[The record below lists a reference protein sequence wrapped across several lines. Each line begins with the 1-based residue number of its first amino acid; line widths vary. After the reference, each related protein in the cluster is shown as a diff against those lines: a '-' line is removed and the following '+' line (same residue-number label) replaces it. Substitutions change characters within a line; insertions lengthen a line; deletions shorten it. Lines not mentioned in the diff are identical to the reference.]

1 MNLPLVLDVVVSL
14 VFIYLALSLLASEI
28 QELIATLLQ
37 WRARHLRDSI
47 TNLFSGGTSQSR
59 EQMHVGNLVD
69 AIYDDPLVRDINQEA
84 RGAVAT
90 GFRQVTRWLFP
101 GNRKGAYGQDRSTGP
116 SYIEPETFATAFT
129 ERLGISTLVNQ
140 LVEIRLEKFIQKMV
154 GSVTLSQDG
163 VVFNDPSEVT
173 GLREIANRHGIDL
186 SKDFGFR
193 GLAEDFQQIERDYKA
208 GSNNLDIS
216 IERMSEAWER
226 YFESY
231 SVKDNPETAYYLD
244 RAKAYKLSLFG
255 IKNERV
261 LLSGGLQPTIQEV
274 SQIIDRG
281 SSVYK
286 EIAGR
291 YSLVQNEAEAIVAAV
306 NQRATEL
313 YESAHRVVGDNADG
327 LYSSTDEELDHYVDM
342 ALGELT
348 DEQYQTYRDYKAYRK
363 AEQVLDRLPASLRE
377 SMGILARR
385 AQSRTK
391 QGRDVVN
398 HFRDEVATWFD
409 RSMSRASGV
418 YKRNAKGVALL
429 VGLSIAAF
437 TNSDTF
443 HILDRVASD
452 DSLRRVVTDRAGQIA
467 QQNATPGN
475 LRPGQV
481 AAELES
487 LKNQTDQVLSDMPLP
502 ITWNPG
508 NLSRQL
514 GCPYDSVPA
523 STTPGDFPYA
533 LLTQEQWKQ
542 LYRSC
547 LPPEVTPNYDAPIV
561 FQVLDMINR
570 RPFAFLRM
578 VSGWGLSGIAI
589 AMGAPFW
596 FDLLSR
602 LMNVRNTGSKP
613 KSSES

>member
-1 MNLPLVLDVVVSL
+1 MNLPLVLNVIISL
-14 VFIYLALSLLASEI
+14 VFIYLILSLLASEI

-47 TNLFSGGTSQSR
+47 VNLFSGGASQSR
-59 EQMHVGNLVD
+59 EQAHISNLVD
-69 AIYDDPLVRDINQEA
+69 EIYDDPLVRDINQEA
-84 RGAVAT
+84 RGAIAT

-101 GNRKGAYGQDRSTGP
+101 SNRKGSYGRDRSTGP

-140 LVEIRLEKFIQKMV
+140 LVEIRLGKFIYKMI
-154 GSVTLSQDG
+154 GHVTVTEDGVMLDDPNQVTGLWEIAQRHGVDLSQD
-163 VVFNDPSEVT
+163 
-173 GLREIANRHGIDL
+173 L
-186 SKDFGFR
+186 GFR
-193 GLAEDFQQIERDYKA
+193 GLVEDFQQIERDYRA
-208 GSNNLDIS
+208 GNNNLDIS
-216 IERMSEAWER
+216 IERMSEAWDR

-231 SVKDNPETAYYLD
+231 PVSPDSAYYLD

-255 IKNERV
+255 SRNDRV
-261 LLSGGLQPTIQEV
+261 VLSGGLQPTIQEV

-291 YSLVQNEAEAIVAAV
+291 YSLVQNEAEAIIAAV

-313 YESAHRVVGDNADG
+313 YESAHRVVGDRAAD
-327 LYSSTDEELDHYVDM
+327 LYSSTDAELSRYVDM

-348 DEQYQTYRDYKAYRK
+348 DEEYQIYRDYKAYRK
-363 AEQVLDRLPASLRE
+363 AEQVLDRLPASMRE

-385 AQSRTK
+385 AQTRTK

-429 VGLSIAAF
+429 VGVAIAAF
-437 TNSDTF
+437 TNADTF
-443 HILDRVASD
+443 HILNRVASD
-452 DSLRRVVTDRAGQIA
+452 ESLRQVITDRAGQIA
-467 QQNATPGN
+467 QQNTAPGTM
-475 LRPGQV
+475 RPGQV
-481 AAELES
+481 AEELES

-514 GCPYDSVPA
+514 GCPYDPTPDA
-523 STTPGDFPYA
+523 SPQGDLPYA
-533 LLTQEQWKQ
+533 LMTQEQWKQ
-542 LYRSC
+542 LYRAC
-547 LPPEVTPNYDAPIV
+547 LPPEVTPNYEAPIAL
-561 FQVLDMINR
+561 QVLDMINR

-578 VSGWGLSGIAI
+578 MSGWGLSGIAI

-596 FDLLSR
+596 FDLLGR
-602 LMNVRNTGSKP
+602 LMNVRNAGSKP
-613 KSSES
+613 KSPES

>member
-14 VFIYLALSLLASEI
+14 VFIYLALSLLASEV
-28 QELIATLLQ
+28 QELISTLLQ

-47 TNLFSGGTSQSR
+47 TNLFSGGTEQSR
-59 EQMHVGNLVD
+59 EQSHVGSLVD

-84 RGAVAT
+84 RGLVAT

-140 LVEIRLEKFIQKMV
+140 LVEIRLEKFIQKMI

-163 VVFNDPSEVT
+163 VVLNDPSEVT
-173 GLREIANRHGIDL
+173 GLREIANRHGVDL
-186 SKDFGFR
+186 SQDFGFR

-208 GSNNLDIS
+208 GNNNLDIS

-231 SVKDNPETAYYLD
+231 PANPEGAYYLD

-291 YSLVQNEAEAIVAAV
+291 YSLVQNDAEAIVASV

-348 DEQYQTYRDYKAYRK
+348 DGQYQIYRDYKAYRK

-437 TNSDTF
+437 TNADTF

-452 DSLRRVVTDRAGQIA
+452 ESLRRVVTDRASQIA
-467 QQNATPGN
+467 QTTTTP
-475 LRPGQV
+475 RTV
-481 AAELES
+481 AGELES

-508 NLSRQL
+508 NLSHQL
-514 GCPYDSVPA
+514 GCPYVPTPA
-523 STTPGDFPYA
+523 PTTPDDLPYA

-547 LPPEVTPNYDAPIV
+547 LPPEAIPHYDAPIV
-561 FQVLDMINR
+561 FQVMDMINH
-570 RPFAFLRM
+570 RPFPFLRM

-602 LMNVRNTGSKP
+602 LMNVRNSGSKP
-613 KSSES
+613 KSPES

>member
-1 MNLPLVLDVVVSL
+1 M
-14 VFIYLALSLLASEI
+14 
-28 QELIATLLQ
+28 
-37 WRARHLRDSI
+37 
-47 TNLFSGGTSQSR
+47 
-59 EQMHVGNLVD
+59 
-69 AIYDDPLVRDINQEA
+69 
-84 RGAVAT
+84 
-90 GFRQVTRWLFP
+90 
-101 GNRKGAYGQDRSTGP
+101 
-116 SYIEPETFATAFT
+116 
-129 ERLGISTLVNQ
+129 GISTLVNQ
-140 LVEIRLEKFIQKMV
+140 LVEIRLEKFIQKMIGNVTV
-154 GSVTLSQDG
+154 GPEGLVLNEPMPPLTGLWELAQRHGVDLSQD
-163 VVFNDPSEVT
+163 
-173 GLREIANRHGIDL
+173 A
-186 SKDFGFR
+186 GFR
-193 GLAEDFQQIERDYKA
+193 ILVEDFHQIERDYRT
-208 GSNNLDIS
+208 GNNNLDIS

-226 YFESY
+226 YFEAY
-231 SVKDNPETAYYLD
+231 PAKDDPDAAYYIE

-255 IKNERV
+255 IRNERV

-291 YSLVQNEAEAIVAAV
+291 YSLVQNEAEAIVASV

-313 YESAHRVVGDNADG
+313 FESAHRVVGDNADG

-348 DEQYQTYRDYKAYRK
+348 DAQYQIYRDYKAYRK
-363 AEQVLDRLPASLRE
+363 AEQVLDRLPAPLRE

-385 AQSRTK
+385 AQTRTK

-452 DSLRRVVTDRAGQIA
+452 ESLRRVVTDRAGQIA
-467 QQNATPGN
+467 QQNTTPGN

-514 GCPYDSVPA
+514 GCPYDPVP
-523 STTPGDFPYA
+523 SNPNGDLPYA
-533 LLTQEQWKQ
+533 LLNQEQWRQ

-547 LPPEVTPNYDAPIV
+547 LPPEVTPNYDAPIAL
-561 FQVLDMINR
+561 QVMDMINR

-602 LMNVRNTGSKP
+602 LMNVRNSGSKP
-613 KSSES
+613 KSPES

>member
-47 TNLFSGGTSQSR
+47 TNLFSGGTKQSR

-84 RGAVAT
+84 RGAIAT

-101 GNRKGAYGQDRSTGP
+101 GNRRGAYGQDRSTGP

-140 LVEIRLEKFIQKMV
+140 LVEIRLEKFIQKMI

-163 VVFNDPSEVT
+163 VVLDDQTQAT
-173 GLREIANRHGIDL
+173 GLREIAHRYGVDL
-186 SKDFGFR
+186 SQDFGFR
-193 GLAEDFQQIERDYKA
+193 GLVEDFQQIERDYKA
-208 GSNNLDIS
+208 GNNNLDIS
-216 IERMSEAWER
+216 IERMSEAWDR

-231 SVKDNPETAYYLD
+231 PVKDNPEAAYYLD

-255 IKNERV
+255 VKNERV

-291 YSLVQNEAEAIVAAV
+291 YSLVQNDAEAIVASV

-327 LYSSTDEELDHYVDM
+327 LYSSTDEELNHYVDK

-348 DEQYQTYRDYKAYRK
+348 DGQYQVYRDYKAYRK

-377 SMGILARR
+377 SMEILARR
-385 AQSRTK
+385 AQTRTK

-398 HFRDEVATWFD
+398 HFRDEIATWFD
-409 RSMSRASGV
+409 RSMNRASGV

-437 TNSDTF
+437 TNADTF

-452 DSLRRVVTDRAGQIA
+452 ESLRRVVTDRASQIA
-467 QQNATPGN
+467 QTNTTP
-475 LRPGQV
+475 RTV
-481 AAELES
+481 AGELES

-508 NLSRQL
+508 NLSHQL
-514 GCPYDSVPA
+514 GCPYVPTPA
-523 STTPGDFPYA
+523 PTTPDGLPYA

-547 LPPEVTPNYDAPIV
+547 LPPEAPPHYDAPIV
-561 FQVLDMINR
+561 FQVMDMINH
-570 RPFAFLRM
+570 RPFPFLRM

-613 KSSES
+613 KSPES

>member
-1 MNLPLVLDVVVSL
+1 MNLPLVLDVVISL

-28 QELIATLLQ
+28 QELISTLLQ

-47 TNLFSGGTSQSR
+47 TNLFSGGTEQSR

-84 RGAVAT
+84 RGVVAT

-101 GNRKGAYGQDRSTGP
+101 GNRKGAYGHDRSTGP

-140 LVEIRLEKFIQKMV
+140 LVEIRLEKFIQKMI

-163 VVFNDPSEVT
+163 VVLNDPNEVT

-186 SKDFGFR
+186 SQDFGFR

-208 GSNNLDIS
+208 GNNNLDIS
-216 IERMSEAWER
+216 IERMSEAWDR

-231 SVKDNPETAYYLD
+231 AVKDNPEVAYYLD

-291 YSLVQNEAEAIVAAV
+291 YSLVQNDAEAIVASV

-348 DEQYQTYRDYKAYRK
+348 DGQYQIYRDYKAYRK

-452 DSLRRVVTDRAGQIA
+452 ESLRRVVTERASQIA
-467 QQNATPGN
+467 QTNTTP
-475 LRPGQV
+475 RTV

-508 NLSRQL
+508 NLSHQL
-514 GCPYDSVPA
+514 GCPYVPTPA
-523 STTPGDFPYA
+523 PTTPDDLPYA

-547 LPPEVTPNYDAPIV
+547 LPPEAIPHYDAPIV
-561 FQVLDMINR
+561 FQVMDMINH
-570 RPFAFLRM
+570 RPFPFLRM

-602 LMNVRNTGSKP
+602 LMNVRNSGSKP
-613 KSSES
+613 KSPES

>member
-47 TNLFSGGTSQSR
+47 TNLFNGGTSQSR
-59 EQMHVGNLVD
+59 EQMHVGSLVD

-84 RGAVAT
+84 RGAMAT

-101 GNRKGAYGQDRSTGP
+101 GNRKGAYGRDRSSGP

-140 LVEIRLEKFIQKMV
+140 LVEIRLEKFIQKMI
-154 GSVTLSQDG
+154 GSVTVSPEG
-163 VVFNDPSEVT
+163 VVLNDPNQVT
-173 GLREIANRHGIDL
+173 GLWEIAQRHGVDL
-186 SKDFGFR
+186 GQDIGFR
-193 GLAEDFQQIERDYKA
+193 GLAEDFQQIERDYRA
-208 GSNNLDIS
+208 GNNNLDIS

-231 SVKDNPETAYYLD
+231 PVKDNAEAGYYLD

-255 IKNERV
+255 VHNDRV

-291 YSLVQNEAEAIVAAV
+291 YSLVQNEAEAIVASV

-313 YESAHRVVGDNADG
+313 YESAHRVVGDNADDF
-327 LYSSTDEELDHYVDM
+327 YSSTDEELDHYVEM
-342 ALGELT
+342 AVGELT
-348 DEQYQTYRDYKAYRK
+348 DEQYQIYRDYKSYRK

-391 QGRDVVN
+391 QGQDVVN
-398 HFRDEVATWFD
+398 HFRTEVATWFD
-409 RSMSRASGV
+409 RSMNRASGV

-452 DSLRRVVTDRAGQIA
+452 ESLRRVVTDRAGQIA
-467 QQNATPGN
+467 QQNASPGN

-481 AAELES
+481 AQELES

-502 ITWNPG
+502 ITWNPS
-508 NLSRQL
+508 NLSHQL
-514 GCPYDSVPA
+514 GCPYDPVP
-523 STTPGDFPYA
+523 SNTNSDLPYA

-547 LPPEVTPNYDAPIV
+547 LPPEVTPNFEAPIV
-561 FQVLDMINR
+561 LQVLDMINR

-613 KSSES
+613 KSPES